1 MNQSQT
7 TVGIRK
13 PAGAFG
19 GGLISDI
26 QLNRG
31 DELLIRDRERQDLD
45 EKIIDQQKTIK
56 NLQQHGKRPFSNCR
70 NDLLCSHLSG
80 TVAHQSHPVEPRYQ

>member
-1 MNQSQT
+1 MMSQSQTT

-19 GGLISDI
+19 GGYISDI
-26 QLNRG
+26 QLSRG

-45 EKIIDQQKTIK
+45 EKIIEQQKTIR
-56 NLQQHGKRPFSNCR
+56 NLQANGKFICR
-70 NDLLCSHLSG
+70 NPSL
-80 TVAHQSHPVEPRYQ
+80 R